1 MAKFLYRVYVLQLK
15 SSVWT
20 QAKYRK
26 QNPGAIKFKKFLYV
40 GYTYHSV
47 QERVNVHLAGGRL
60 SNKSVRDHFEKI
72 RNDLVPEL
80 HDSFTM
86 TVIAKIAEKK
96 LAQRLRKKGFAVYQS

>member
-1 MAKFLYRVYVLQLK
+1 MPKFLYRVYVLQLK

-26 QNPGAIKFKKFLYV
+26 QNPGVKKFKKFLYV
-40 GYTYHSV
+40 GYTSHSV
-47 QERVNVHLAGGRL
+47 RERVNVHLAGGKL
-60 SNKSVRDHFEKI
+60 SNNSVRQHFKKI
-72 RNDLVPEL
+72 RSDLVPER
-80 HDSFTM
+80 HDSFTK